1 MKSSYAAAVMPAP
14 LEPLRVEQVAAPV
27 LEPGSALLHITCS
40 EVCGTDVHIHHGRL
54 SGVPYPIIPGHV
66 SVGIVAELPAPL
78 HDAEGRPVREGDTVT
93 FLDIHGTCNRCYYC
107 IVAKQS
113 TRCPHRRVYGITY
126 GARDGLLGGWAEA
139 IWMRP
144 GVHLMP
150 LPAGLDAETFIGGG
164 CGLVTAMH
172 AVERAGLR
180 LGATVAVLGAGP
192 VGQSAVALSALGG
205 AEQVIVI
212 GDPPSR
218 LDFARRMGA
227 TEVLGLD
234 VPAEERTSRVR
245 SLTGGHGVDIVIE
258 AAGAPDAVPQALD
271 LVRDG
276 GRVVVCGQYT
286 DNGDVR
292 IHPHWQV
299 NRKHV
304 EIHGC
309 WGSDFSHLHRAVRVA
324 ARFGDRVPWREMIGA
339 EYGLADANRALEAVA
354 NREVT
359 KAVIKPDL
367 PPQ

>member
-1 MKSSYAAAVMPAP
+1 MKTSYAAVVMGAP
-14 LEPLRVEQVAAPV
+14 NEPLWVEEMPGPV
-27 LEPGSALLHITCS
+27 LEAGSALLSVTCS

-66 SVGIVAELPAPL
+66 SVGTIAELPAPL
-78 HDAEGRPVREGDTVT
+78 ADAEGRPIREGDAVT
-93 FLDIHGTCNRCYYC
+93 FLDVHGTCNRCYYC
-107 IVAKQS
+107 IVARQS

-126 GARDGLLGGWAEA
+126 GVRDGLLGGWAEA

-144 GVHLMP
+144 GVHIMP
-150 LPAGLDAETFIGGG
+150 LPEGLDPLTFIGGG

-180 LGATVAVLGAGP
+180 LGATVAVLGVGP
-192 VGQSAVALSALGG
+192 VGQSAVALASLGG
-205 AEQVIVI
+205 AEQVIAI
-212 GDPPSR
+212 GDPASR

-227 TEVLGLD
+227 TEVIGLD
-234 VPAEERTSRVR
+234 VPEEDRALRVR
-245 SLTGGHGVDIVIE
+245 QLTGGHGVDIVIE
-258 AAGAPDAVPQALD
+258 AAGAPDAVRHALD

-286 DNGDVR
+286 DNGDTR

-324 ARFGDRVPWREMIGA
+324 ARFGDRIPWKEMIGA

-354 NREVT
+354 KREVT
-359 KAVIKPDL
+359 KAVITPGFSN
-367 PPQ
+367 